1 MFRDKA
7 KFDIQNSVLGS
18 IYNQLLTKKQKEK
31 EELDAIGKAPSVKDL
46 DIKKRLDNISK
57 FNLGIKD
64 DNDDDDDDDDNN
76 DGGNNRLSSLRNP
89 LNATTSFPPTPPTT
103 LSTSTL
109 WQTQRFLLDASDA
122 TSAADGGN
130 ERVAQAIALTR
141 SSTPVTKQITFSDTI
156 TKIFP
161 KTRKMDTISEESS
174 LNSIENDD
182 DEIDIQ
188 KIADDDSDISSV
200 IDGLKDGNLP
210 IDLKFFC
217 GGEKNKQKLIENA
230 TKNIGVLNDSNK
242 KFISY
247 LTSKYGD
254 FVLAKN
260 KIKIHL
266 ETGQIFHDNN
276 LTNESFYDFLSNQQ
290 DLNKKELE
298 IEIPIG
304 NDFSVYVR
312 EILTDVVDDDY
323 DLQTNPTSK
332 FLFYNFNT
340 FRQIQRLAL

>member
-1 MFRDKA
+1 
-7 KFDIQNSVLGS
+7 
-18 IYNQLLTKKQKEK
+18 
-31 EELDAIGKAPSVKDL
+31 
-46 DIKKRLDNISK
+46 
-57 FNLGIKD
+57 
-64 DNDDDDDDDDNN
+64 
-76 DGGNNRLSSLRNP
+76 
-89 LNATTSFPPTPPTT
+89 
-103 LSTSTL
+103 
-109 WQTQRFLLDASDA
+109 
-122 TSAADGGN
+122 
-130 ERVAQAIALTR
+130 
-141 SSTPVTKQITFSDTI
+141 
-156 TKIFP
+156 
-161 KTRKMDTISEESS
+161 MDTISEESS

-340 FRQIQRLAL
+340 FRQIQCLAPLTVQHSQVASDDFAIKFLQSHNWQYFIETLLHISNDEIDIQDFNLNNDEDFDKYLIIQKTLENLNYCKKFYEGVFDDISYFFYKKIKEIPDEFVEKMQ